1 MFPSEI
7 IQIETILM
15 WGNND
20 NVDINKGV
28 AVITEKVKI
37 ISIEI
42 TKTIVTQRPKLF
54 RLNTGKYGPEK
65 TSCLDTFHT
74 VEVND
79 RQNPWWQKFSFL
91 IMNKLIMRSTMS
103 CQSWPQFRICYHL
116 G

>member
-1 MFPSEI
+1 MFTSEI

-15 WGNND
+15 SGNND
-20 NVDINKGV
+20 NVDINNGV
-28 AVITEKVKI
+28 VVITEKVKI

-79 RQNPWWQKFSFL
+79 RQNP
-91 IMNKLIMRSTMS
+91 
-103 CQSWPQFRICYHL
+103 
-116 G
+116 

>member
-1 MFPSEI
+1 MFTSEI

-20 NVDINKGV
+20 NVDINNGV
-28 AVITEKVKI
+28 VVITEKVKI

-79 RQNPWWQKFSFL
+79 RQNLWWQKFSFL

-103 CQSWPQFRICYHL
+103 CQKWPHFRICYHL
-116 G
+116 E